1 MLKSGRTGRTAGDAK
16 THMSLKWG
24 EG

>member
-1 MLKSGRTGRTAGDAK
+1 MAGDAK